1 MTRLVLLA
9 ALATSTRAAWP
20 RLDEALAN
28 YPAIH
33 ARETA
38 RIKAGDKSAKFVLV
52 VCYHGLGNRHHA
64 LVSAFALALARDAA
78 LYVDWPDQRCNKWA
92 QAGDA
97 AACEA
102 SGLED
107 LFQRP
112 PFDWTALAS
121 GHKDK
126 TSRLRGRVRGEK
138 KYAWAGWRL
147 SHGSDGVAEDH
158 DLDDVHGL
166 AATARARSRRMASLI
181 CRVLGARDRARY
193 RRRAAPRRRSF
204 AWAAS

>member
-1 MTRLVLLA
+1 MTRPKQLLTLA
-9 ALATSTRAAWP
+9 AAAFATSTPWP

-28 YPAIH
+28 YPSIH

-38 RIKAGDKSAKFVLV
+38 KIKAGDKSAKFVLV

-126 TSRLRGRVRGEK
+126 GSRLRGRVRGEK

-158 DLDDVHGL
+158 DLDDVRGG
-166 AATARARSRRMASLI
+166 RGRREGQEPQRHER
-181 CRVLGARDRARY
+181 CRV
-193 RRRAAPRRRSF
+193 F
-204 AWAAS
+204 

>member
-1 MTRLVLLA
+1 MLVAQNSLG
-9 ALATSTRAAWP
+9 P
-20 RLDEALAN
+20 
-28 YPAIH
+28 
-33 ARETA
+33 
-38 RIKAGDKSAKFVLV
+38 
-52 VCYHGLGNRHHA
+52 VCPVPLTVRGM
-64 LVSAFALALARDAA
+64 ALARDAA
-78 LYVDWPDQRCNKWA
+78 LFVDWPDQRCNKWA

-107 LFQRP
+107 LFARP

-147 SHGSDGVAEDH
+147 SHGSEWQVQEADLEEGPWNSSVVVRTDHHFLHGVLCNAQIKSKK
-158 DLDDVHGL
+158 LFPPDDAWPIYPGQAQDKSQVS
-166 AATARARSRRMASLI
+166 ARPASL
-181 CRVLGARDRARY
+181 R
-193 RRRAAPRRRSF
+193 
-204 AWAAS
+204 